1 MTGQVTRC
9 QVMKG
14 PSEGKAGDESGMR
27 LDRFH
32 RKNSSLVEG
41 QRLEM

>member
-1 MTGQVTRC
+1 MTGQVTMC

-27 LDRFH
+27 LARFH
-32 RKNSSLVEG
+32 VKNSPLVEG
-41 QRLEM
+41 QSLEM